1 MPSGAIS
8 EALVKQVIASVYQR
22 SERERE
28 LRPDDLDMDYPL
40 YSLEEGEDSL
50 GLDSL
55 DALEIATELEE
66 VFDVVLPDEIDPAE
80 LRTVRSV
87 VTLLERVL
95 AEQRDDAG

>member
-1 MPSGAIS
+1 VPSGAIS